1 MKTYYT
7 FLLLLLI
14 SFTGFAQDK
23 KFSVEVNYPLAT
35 SNGFENFTGIA
46 SASIKYRFA
55 HGELFQYGAS
65 FTFDFLKAKL
75 PYDNRDLD
83 RNYFFY
89 HANGFAEMTIPSAE
103 KIHPFVGAGF
113 TYVSYEYEYFTIT
126 GPFTSVETINEK
138 DPGFN
143 LKLGIQYDF
152 TTSFFMQAYYHYI
165 RAFNKNDFNDETIGR
180 NYNQFKFGLGLR
192 F

>member
-1 MKTYYT
+1 MKTNYT
-7 FLLLLLI
+7 LIILFLI
-14 SFTGFAQDK
+14 SLNVFSQDK
-23 KFSVEVNYPLAT
+23 KFSIEINYPLAI
-35 SNGFENFTGIA
+35 SNGIENFTGIA
-46 SASIKYRFA
+46 DASIKYRFA
-55 HGELFQYGAS
+55 EGELFKYGAS
-65 FTFDFLKAKL
+65 LTFDYLKAKL
-75 PYDNRDLD
+75 PFNNQDLG

-113 TYVSYEYEYFTIT
+113 TYVSYEYEFFRAVDGFTT
-126 GPFTSVETINEK
+126 VETIKEN

-152 TTSFFMQAYYHYI
+152 TSSFFMQSYFHYI
-165 RAFNKNDFNDETIGR
+165 RTFNKSDFNDETIGV
-180 NYNQFKFGLGLR
+180 NYNQVKFGVGLR